1 MSVRSHLLS
10 LVCLALPLVSAGC
23 RAPGK
28 PGPGPEIGRPD
39 QLVVFEPLYQQNCAG
54 CHGSQGKAG
63 AAISL
68 ANPVYLAVAGVANI
82 ERATAEGVPGTAM
95 PPFSKNA
102 GGMLTDQQIHNIAQG
117 IIDAWGKPDALAGAA
132 VPSYASGSAG
142 DPAQGQ
148 KTFTVFCARCHG
160 LEATGT
166 PPGSAMHHR
175 VAGRTRVSCADKRS
189 GPAQH
194 DPCGSTGT
202 SHARLA
208 LGRHWSRDDR
218 SRDHRHSSVAGKP
231 SRRHARPAL
240 SVESEISSRRA
251 SGDKYERTFDATRRD
266 KSPHS
271 VALRTLG

>member
-28 PGPGPEIGRPD
+28 PGAGPEIGRPD
-39 QLVVFEPLYQQNCAG
+39 QLVAFEPLYQQNCAG
-54 CHGSQGKAG
+54 CHGSQGKGG

-68 ANPVYLAVAGVANI
+68 ANPVYLGVAGVANI

-95 PPFSKNA
+95 PPFSKHA
-102 GGMLTDQQIHNIAQG
+102 VGMLTDQQIHNIAQG

-148 KTFTVFCARCHG
+148 KTFAVFCARCHG

-166 PPGSAMHHR
+166 PPGRAMHTGSLVEPAYLALISDQALRSTILAGQPEQAMPDWRSDVTGRAMTDQEITDTVAWLASNR
-175 VAGRTRVSCADKRS
+175 VATPGQPYQSNQK
-189 GPAQH
+189 
-194 DPCGSTGT
+194 
-202 SHARLA
+202 
-208 LGRHWSRDDR
+208 
-218 SRDHRHSSVAGKP
+218 
-231 SRRHARPAL
+231 
-240 SVESEISSRRA
+240 
-251 SGDKYERTFDATRRD
+251 
-266 KSPHS
+266 
-271 VALRTLG
+271 